1 MVDLPQGDQAL
12 TYSSL
17 ARLADLLGIT
27 RQDLRITMATMAAE
41 RGV

>member
-1 MVDLPQGDQAL
+1 MGLLYLPQGDQAL

-27 RQDLRITMATMAAE
+27 MATMAAE